1 MWKDDLKKV
10 LKMAGAK
17 SKPGEGVVFLFSDT

>member
-1 MWKDDLKKV
+1 MPEWRDDLKKV

-17 SKPGEGVVFLFSDT
+17 FEPTVFLFTDT